1 MVVKRK
7 GERVP
12 YKTGSWKLPTWQCDI
27 LVERYGSIGGGIRCV
42 VEEVVTAD
50 VDLLDSSPT
59 MLRLIADQLEI
70 KRGKLGA
77 VND

>member
-1 MVVKRK
+1 MAVKNY

-12 YKTGSWKLPTWQCDI
+12 MRTGSWKLPAWQCEI
-27 LVERYGSIGGGIRCV
+27 LIERYGNLNAGIRTV
-42 VEEVVTAD
+42 VGDAVSTD
-50 VDLLDSSPT
+50 CDLLDTSPT
-59 MLRLIADQLEI
+59 ILRLIADQLEI